1 MFGADGGIR
10 TPDQLITNQLLW
22 PTELHRLVTRKGLEP
37 FAALGRFPVRQT
49 LVKGAEIC
57 KPTHDHPYVSFLLS
71 LALHHCKYNLTCA
84 AVHES
89 SEILTAVT
97 VNYRSQVTAVVP
109 QGFEPRLFWTKTRRV
124 ANYTT

>member
-1 MFGADGGIR
+1 M
-10 TPDQLITNQLLW
+10 
-22 PTELHRLVTRKGLEP
+22 V
-37 FAALGRFPVRQT
+37 
-49 LVKGAEIC
+49 EIC

-109 QGFEPRLFWTKTRRV
+109 QGFEPRLFCTKNRRV
-124 ANYTT
+124 ANYTIGQFYPVTPSVNILIALSYLQPTEVKVLYILSQNHFVLERIQRG